1 MPLQALLHKFIS
13 LLRIELEE
21 LEQDICDLLEL
32 WQRRK
37 DSHEITNYVYL
48 ENKGLLLNEVGCVKE
63 LLGNIAAVDTS
74 RYDSVEQMI
83 SDVDNMIDKRIRE
96 CAFPEVLHSLVKRR
110 LEKVR
115 QYITGSPLT

>member
-1 MPLQALLHKFIS
+1 MPLRALLHKFIS

-21 LEQDICDLLEL
+21 LEQDIRDLLEL

-48 ENKGLLLNEVGCVKE
+48 ENKGLLLNEVSCVKE
-63 LLGNIAAVDTS
+63 LLDSIASVDTS
-74 RYDSVEQMI
+74 RYDSVDQMI
-83 SDVDNMIDKRIRE
+83 FDVDAMIAKRIRD

-110 LEKVR
+110 LEKIR
-115 QYITGSPLT
+115 QYMGSPLT